1 VITDLRQTSKKDHAA
16 LRAVCLRDCARVNSH
31 KLLGPVMED
40 NVWDLSPLLFEL
52 CLLGGGVKAV
62 RSVLG

>member
-1 VITDLRQTSKKDHAA
+1 M
-16 LRAVCLRDCARVNSH
+16 CLRHCARENSH
-31 KLLGPVMED
+31 TLLGPVMED

-62 RSVLG
+62 RAVLG